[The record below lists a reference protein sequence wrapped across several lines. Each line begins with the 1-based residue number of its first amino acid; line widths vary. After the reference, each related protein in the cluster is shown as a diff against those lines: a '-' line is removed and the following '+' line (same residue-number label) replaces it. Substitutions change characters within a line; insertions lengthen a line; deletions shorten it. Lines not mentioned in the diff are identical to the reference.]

1 MTANTAEK
9 IRLHELVID
18 NGRCASPFVW
28 RVRYA
33 LAHKGLDFESVQLGF
48 TDIPAQFGGKFK
60 TVPILEHGETV
71 MTESWDIVLY
81 LDRRFPDKPALFT
94 GAPEL
99 AMVRLTD
106 AWFTAEVQRR
116 LFRVYVKDVYDCAR
130 PADRPYFR
138 ASREKNMKGATLE
151 SFTADRAAN
160 LPAIRTALNPLRMHL
175 EKFPF
180 VGGSSPNFG
189 DYIVLSSFQW
199 VASVSTLPLL
209 TADDSLRAYIDR
221 GFDLYGGLGRE
232 APLQPLFESS

>member
-60 TVPILEHGETV
+60 TVPILEHGETL
-71 MTESWDIVLY
+71 MAESWDIALY

-94 GAPEL
+94 SAAEL

-106 AWFTAEVQRR
+106 SWFTAEVQRR
-116 LFRVYVKDVYDCAR
+116 LFRVYIKDVYDCAR

-151 SFTADRAAN
+151 SFTADRATN

-175 EKFPF
+175 DKFPF

-209 TADDSLRAYIDR
+209 AADDSLRAYIDR

-232 APLQPLFESS
+232 APLQPLFESA